1 MSATIFCL
9 ALECVSVSLYVYTE
23 CEYVHILF
31 IQYLLTSLCVC
42 VCLLSVEAS
51 PSGLFNIHQL
61 SFLLQEMDAADYYQK
76 VHKFFMGKLKLW
88 WLMNSV
94 CWMAHAKLPAPSTLP
109 SPAMLEIKR
118 WRNCL
123 CLFFSFHLLL
133 VFLFLN
139 LIFHLHTFYCNC
151 FSW

>member
-23 CEYVHILF
+23 CESVHILF

-42 VCLLSVEAS
+42 VCVCLLSVEAS
-51 PSGLFNIHQL
+51 PSGLFNRHQL

-133 VFLFLN
+133 VFLFFKSNFPSTYFL
-139 LIFHLHTFYCNC
+139 L
-151 FSW
+151 